1 MALIHTLQEMKKC
14 LRKKAAII
22 LHEELA
28 ALDTR
33 VSDAEA
39 GVVAEGSISTD
50 ELANGA
56 VTESKLGTGAVTS
69 GKLGNGE
76 VGTAKLADDAVNK
89 DKLKFVTR
97 EVTILDT
104 AATGTVTNEADID
117 GVVLGAYMVSGNE
130 SPLKGVD
137 LDPLTGELEVSL
149 MSAQSSGDAVAAV
162 VVLQV

>member
-89 DKLKFVTR
+89 DKLKMVTR

-149 MSAQSSGDAVAAV
+149 MSAQSSGDAVARV
-162 VVLQV
+162 VVSQA

>member
-1 MALIHTLQEMKKC
+1 MVLKHTFKEARRNGGRMVSKILW
-14 LRKKAAII
+14 AI
-22 LHEELA
+22 LED
-28 ALDTR
+28 LDDR

-89 DKLKFVTR
+89 DKLKMVTR

-130 SPLKGVD
+130 SPLRGVD
-137 LDPLTGELEVSL
+137 LDPLTGELEVTL
-149 MSAQSSGDAVAAV
+149 MSAQSSGDAVARV
-162 VVLQV
+162 VVSQA